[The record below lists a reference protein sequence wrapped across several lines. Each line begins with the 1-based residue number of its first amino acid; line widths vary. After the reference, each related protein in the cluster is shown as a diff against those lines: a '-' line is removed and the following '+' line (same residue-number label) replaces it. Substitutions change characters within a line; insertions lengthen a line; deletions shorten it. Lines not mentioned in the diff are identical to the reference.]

1 MLYSLF
7 LNAFALFWFSDV
19 RHVLLF
25 SYNYLYVILVSVY
38 YFSSYKLTLALIS
51 IAELKKKLYSMTW
64 PLYGVIMFLYLFVF
78 FDTV

>member
-51 IAELKKKLYSMTW
+51 IAELKKKT
-64 PLYGVIMFLYLFVF
+64 LFYDLATLWCNNVLIF
-78 FDTV
+78 VCLF